1 MNNSAVL
8 TLFQKFHREFCLLLL
23 VLLGLACGQLAATL
37 TGALIRPDTAAM
49 PSDQVGTT
57 IVNSE
62 LSSHDL
68 NQILQQNIFD
78 PSARGTRPAA
88 FKSKP
93 IEKNSKKAS
102 RKGLLLIGTLVA
114 GEESIALLE
123 INKKIQLFHLDD
135 SLPGSGKIEDIQR
148 NKVTIRN
155 SDESTTELVLR
166 EEMRKT
172 SAKGSKAPTVSGIRS
187 VGENRWAVSR
197 NTADAAR
204 TNIAEQLRLA
214 QMEPRIVNGI
224 TDGFLVR
231 KLYTKSL
238 LVQMGIRRGDVI
250 LRVNNMT
257 LDSPEKAL
265 QVLQQLR
272 EARQLTVDL
281 ERNDEPMT
289 FAYEIN

>member
-1 MNNSAVL
+1 MNTSVVL
-8 TLFQKFHREFCLLLL
+8 TLFQKFHREFCMLLL
-23 VLLGLACGQLAATL
+23 VLFGLACGQLAATL
-37 TGALIRPDTAAM
+37 AGTLMPTETAAT
-49 PSDQVGTT
+49 PSGKAGATT
-57 IVNSE
+57 VNSE
-62 LSSHDL
+62 LSSRDL

-78 PSARGTRPAA
+78 PSARGTRPAG

-93 IEKNSKKAS
+93 IENSSKKAS
-102 RKGLLLIGTLVA
+102 RKDLNLIGTLVA
-114 GEESIALLE
+114 GDESIALIE
-123 INKKIQLFHLDD
+123 INKKIQIFHLDD
-135 SLPGSGKIEDIQR
+135 SLPGGGNIGGIKR

-155 SDESTTELVLR
+155 NDESTTELLLR
-166 EEMRKT
+166 DEMSRN
-172 SAKGSKAPTVSGIRS
+172 SATKAKSPAGSGISS

-197 NTADAAR
+197 KTADAAR

-214 QMEPRIVNGI
+214 QMEPRIVNGT

-238 LVQMGIRRGDVI
+238 LAQMGIRRGDII

-265 QVLQQLR
+265 QILQQLR

-281 ERNDEPMT
+281 ERNDKPMT